1 MFELLPCAHSG
12 RTIQTDDAFNCYN
25 MAKGGEFVVTAEFKN
40 QGSNS
45 TAIIEFMGGQIT
57 LASGSKGEGASWSP
71 FIATGTYCETN
82 FKVRFE
88 NGGGAG
94 AQTDRLQVVYSTI
107 VKRK

>member
-12 RTIQTDDAFNCYN
+12 RTIQTTDAFNCLN
-25 MAKGGEFVVTAEFKN
+25 MAKKGELVVTVEFKN

-45 TAIIEFMGGQIT
+45 IAIIEFMGGEIT

-88 NGGGAG
+88 AAGAG
-94 AQTDRLQVVYSTI
+94 ASTDKLQVVYSTI